1 MNNGRTR
8 CIRSRWR
15 QGAVLG
21 SRALSS
27 RLKTAPLPR
36 SSRRGSVN
44 VIVTTMCFFLFL
56 CPARRLYASEL
67 KPETV
72 KAFDQYV
79 QKAELR
85 INAEMK
91 SRRSFLWVDT
101 LSSADRTAAYARLRE
116 GEILVHSF
124 AAGLDIP
131 GGMIHDWLGIAF
143 IPNTTLDE
151 TLAQIENYNAYARIY
166 SPEVARAKI
175 VKELN
180 ADFTVSLWLENK
192 SLVTQVF
199 DVLENVQYSRV
210 SSSREYSRSHS
221 IQIFEVGNSET
232 SGAHERPSA
241 LGHGYLWKLETY
253 SWFVQTPAGVYMQLE
268 AIALSRSIPRGLG
281 WLIKPFVIKVPR
293 ESLMFTLART
303 RASLTAAATAS
314 RASSSVSKKCQH
326 GGIGQ
331 TAGIDSRGIPRRYRR
346 SGDITIGRVNDIHL
360 PGSPEISTVEIG
372 SKLAAHLVNL

>member
-1 MNNGRTR
+1 MNNGWTR
-8 CIRSRWR
+8 CDRSRLR
-15 QGAVLG
+15 QGAIFRN
-21 SRALSS
+21 RALSS
-27 RLKTAPLPR
+27 RLKAAPLPR
-36 SSRRGSVN
+36 SSRIGIVN
-44 VIVTTMCFFLFL
+44 VVVTSMSFFLFV
-56 CPARRLYASEL
+56 CPARGLHASEL

-85 INAEMK
+85 ISAEMK
-91 SRRSFLWVDT
+91 SRSAFLWVDI
-101 LSSADRTAAYARLRE
+101 LSSAGRTAAYARLRE
-116 GEILVHSF
+116 GEILVHPF
-124 AAGLDIP
+124 AAGLGIP

-143 IPNTTLDE
+143 IPNSSLDE

-192 SLVTQVF
+192 NLVTQIF
-199 DVLENVQYSRV
+199 DVLEDVQYSRV
-210 SSSREYSRSHS
+210 SSSREYSCAHS

-232 SGAHERPSA
+232 SGQPERPSA

-253 SWFVQTPAGVYMQLE
+253 SWFVQTRAGVYMQLE

-303 RASLTAAATAS
+303 RASVTAAATAS

-331 TAGIDSRGIPRRYRR
+331 TAGIDSRGIPRRHRR
-346 SGDITIGRVNDIHL
+346 SGDLNIEEVNDLHL
-360 PGSPEISTVEIG
+360 SGSPEISTAEIG
-372 SKLAAHLVNL
+372 RKLAAHLVNL